1 MGRIVIAC
9 YRPKP
14 GKESELAPL
23 VKTHLARL
31 AAEGLVTDRKRI
43 VMQAEDGTFVEVFE
57 WVSEE
62 AIERAHHNP
71 RVLEMWSEYE
81 QVCDYVPISSVAEAT
96 QLFSGFRPVD
106 FDD

>member
-14 GKESELAPL
+14 GKQGELAAL

-57 WVSEE
+57 WVSDQ
-62 AIERAHHNP
+62 AIEGAHENP

-81 QVCDYVPISSVAEAT
+81 KVCDYVPIASIAEAA
-96 QLFSGFRPVD
+96 QLFSEFRPVD
-106 FDD
+106 FDE